1 MATNQPRK
9 LEDFCPLTR
18 AEQQVL
24 DELDTGEVIELGD
37 GELPPEDAGKD
48 RQLRAR
54 FVRWPA
60 LGGDDAGRLHGTRN
74 GNPDHHCRRAA
85 RPSHPPPQG
94 GRRLTAPPSLLVVAG
109 LSGIIKSD

>member
-24 DELDTGEVIELGD
+24 DELATGEVTRLGD
-37 GELPPEDAGKD
+37 GEVPPEDAD
-48 RQLRAR
+48 PERQLRAR

-60 LGGDDAGRLHGTRN
+60 LGGDDAPRLHRARN

-85 RPSHPPPQG
+85 PPSHPPPQG
-94 GRRLTAPPSLLVVAG
+94 GRRLTAPPSLLAVAG